1 MEYILHI
8 LIFICLYSILSQSL
22 TLTAGYSGLI
32 SLAHAGFFGMGAYSA
47 AILSLQYHFPFFA
60 TLPIAMF
67 ISVIC
72 AVIVS
77 VIALRTV
84 DDYFIIITLGIQV
97 VAFSVMNNW
106 MSLTNGP
113 MGIRDIPAISFFAF
127 TFESKFSF
135 LLLTLFFAIGVFFIL
150 RNITKSPFGRIL
162 IALSEDEIFTKSL
175 GKKVY
180 QAKVASFTIGSMI
193 AAIPGVLYAHY
204 ISYIDPT
211 SFTIDESIFILSIVI
226 IGGMRNLWGSAI
238 AATVL
243 VILPEALRFIGMPS
257 NIAANMRQIIYG
269 LALVIMMLKYSKG
282 FISKNYVGQENK

>member
-1 MEYILHI
+1 MFYVM
-8 LIFICLYSILSQSL
+8 LSQSL

-32 SLAHAGFFGMGAYSA
+32 SLAHAGFYGIGAYTT
-47 AILSLQYHFPFFA
+47 AILSLQYQIPFLA
-60 TLPIAMF
+60 TLAVAML
-67 ISVIC
+67 ISGIC
-72 AVIVS
+72 AVFVS

-113 MGIRDIPAISFFAF
+113 LGIPGIPSISIFGF
-127 TFESKFSF
+127 TLESKISF
-135 LLLTLFFAIGVFFIL
+135 LLLTLFFSIVIFLLL
-150 RNITKSPFGRIL
+150 RNVTKSPLGRIL
-162 IALSEDEIFTKSL
+162 IALGEDEVFTKSL
-175 GKKVY
+175 GKKVNL
-180 QAKVASFTIGSMI
+180 AKVAGFTIGGMI

-238 AATVL
+238 AAAVL
-243 VILPEALRFIGMPS
+243 VILPEALRFLGMPS

-269 LALVIMMLKYSKG
+269 LALVVMMFKFSKG

>member
-1 MEYILHI
+1 MVL
-8 LIFICLYSILSQSL
+8 LYVMLSQSL
-22 TLTAGYSGLI
+22 TITSGYSGLI
-32 SLAHAGFFGMGAYSA
+32 SLAHAGFYGIGAYTS
-47 AILSLQYHFPFFA
+47 AILSVNYGFPFLA
-60 TLPIAMF
+60 TLPLAMLL
-67 ISVIC
+67 SGLS
-72 AVIVS
+72 AVLVS
-77 VIALRTV
+77 TIALRTV

-97 VAFSVMNNW
+97 VAFSIMNNW
-106 MSLTNGP
+106 MNLTNGP
-113 MGIRDIPAISFFAF
+113 LGIPGIPTISIFGFEF
-127 TFESKFSF
+127 TSKISF
-135 LLLTLFFAIGVFFIL
+135 LLLTLALVTIVFLVL

-180 QAKVASFTIGSMI
+180 QAKITSFTIGGMT

-238 AATVL
+238 AAAVL
-243 VILPEALRFIGMPS
+243 VILPEALRFLGMPS
-257 NIAANMRQIIYG
+257 SIAANMRQIIYG
-269 LALVIMMLKYSKG
+269 LALVIMMFKYSKG